1 VFCDIEKTVGFFFFF
16 FFLLHLLLLLLLPP
30 IFKLKKNFFF
40 SMADTT
46 EFELGNPPYDGVS
59 SVNFSPQTSN
69 FLLVSSWDCVRPSSR
84 ISP

>member
-1 VFCDIEKTVGFFFFF
+1 MKKEKKVTVGFFF
-16 FFLLHLLLLLLLPP
+16 LLLSPSPPPPPLLQPSSSIL
-30 IFKLKKNFFF
+30 
-40 SMADTT
+40 MADTA

-84 ISP
+84 ISL